1 MIGFIS
7 MTCFYRVQ
15 AQDNQPDTQ
24 VMKMLQN
31 FYTSYMKEFTD
42 LSSGHEHR
50 TNVILKKYCTVS
62 LINKIP
68 KLADQMD
75 SDPFLKAQDSDS
87 SWAKSLV
94 VKKDLK
100 RSGVYIVSYRDGN
113 NTNTIIHSL
122 VVKQKESYMI
132 ADVW

>member
-1 MIGFIS
+1 
-7 MTCFYRVQ
+7 MTGFYRVQ
-15 AQDNQPDTQ
+15 AQDNLPDTHAI
-24 VMKMLQN
+24 KMLED

-42 LSSGHEHR
+42 LSYGHKHR

-87 SWAKSLV
+87 SWVKSLV

-122 VVKQKESYMI
+122 VVKQKQIYKI